1 MQVSNELREKLVNY
15 VKVAFDRART
25 IGYKVNTEL
34 FIKANISQWIKL
46 HFSKLDFEQRM
57 ALREQLYKEEF
68 IDKK

>member
-15 VKVAFDRART
+15 VKVAFDRAKF
-25 IGYKVNTEL
+25 IGYKVNPEL
-34 FIKANISQWIKL
+34 FIKANISQWVKL
-46 HFSKLDFEQRM
+46 HFAKLDYNQRM